1 MKNKIKMRSH
11 LTLFELRNTAIN
23 KLRRDDCQGCMYN
36 HGSQKH
42 HLICLTG
49 VDAEYYHKEALI
61 YLRDEKLINNEEYE
75 LLQEIRIKCN

>member
-1 MKNKIKMRSH
+1 
-11 LTLFELRNTAIN
+11 
-23 KLRRDDCQGCMYN
+23 MYN